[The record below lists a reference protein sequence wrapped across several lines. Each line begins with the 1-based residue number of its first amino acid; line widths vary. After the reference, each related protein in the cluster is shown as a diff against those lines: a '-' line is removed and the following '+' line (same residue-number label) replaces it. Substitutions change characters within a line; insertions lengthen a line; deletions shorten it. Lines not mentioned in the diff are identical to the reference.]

1 MTIEV
6 RTVDTWT
13 KPIPAP
19 DPASATFWDAAARGR
34 LLIQH
39 CPSCGSRQFYPR
51 AMCATCG
58 TDPEWE
64 EASGRGVVYTFTII
78 RQQGAEPFKG
88 EVPYVVAMI
97 ALDEG
102 PMMMGNVTGCAPE
115 DVSIDMVVRAYS
127 VEVEPGVGVVYWEPE
142 GEHS

>member
-6 RTVDTWT
+6 RTVDSWA
-13 KPIPAP
+13 KPIPAG
-19 DPASATFWDAAARGR
+19 DPVSTAFWEAAAQGR

-39 CPSCGSRQFYPR
+39 CLSCGSRQFYPR
-51 AMCATCG
+51 AICTTCG

-64 EASGRGVVYTFTII
+64 EASGRGTVHTFTII

-102 PMMMGNVTGCAPE
+102 PMMMGNVTGCLPD
-115 DVSIDMVVRAYS
+115 DVSIGMVVRAYS
-127 VEVEPGVGVVYWEPE
+127 VEVEPGVGVVYWEPAE
-142 GEHS
+142 ESP